1 MPRKPRRLNLLDL
14 MILIA
19 AVPIGLSWSQYQY
32 GGRPLAEGSLASL
45 RLFPILANAK
55 PDRGIELEFY
65 RAAAWLGLVGPAV
78 MVAGIALLAMALR
91 EPKRRWPRTLRQ
103 PGVAACAATILAF
116 AMDVVRS
123 GMTALENYRISL
135 DPRFRHVYSMGQWE
149 LVAFDFLNPAHI
161 GFCVASA
168 WMALWLAGALR
179 SGRSWIDYLGRVLG
193 VYWIVLMLL
202 SWVRF

>member
-1 MPRKPRRLNLLDL
+1 MTRKPRRLNLLDL
-14 MILIA
+14 MILMA

-32 GGRPLAEGSLASL
+32 GGRTLAEGSLASL

-55 PDRGIELEFY
+55 QDRAIELEFY
-65 RAAAWLGLVGPAV
+65 RVAAWLGLVGPAI

-123 GMTALENYRISL
+123 GMAALENYRIAL
-135 DPRFRHVYSMGQWE
+135 DPRFSHIYPWQWE
-149 LVAFDFLNPAHI
+149 MVAFDVLKPAHI

-202 SWVRF
+202 SWVIF